1 MQRSRM
7 HILDSFDHIYR
18 ATRFDFHTGTTYAR
32 QCFIRPT
39 RTGIRTGIVGSY
51 SGVRGSVRQQTKK
64 VYLCKYGY
72 INGNGIFGV
81 GFHSIVGYA

>member
-64 VYLCKYGY
+64 VYLYVSTGTSTEMEY
-72 INGNGIFGV
+72 SELDFIR
-81 GFHSIVGYA
+81 